1 MKFYEEK
8 TVVRREVA
16 DVKCNACGREVGKNA
31 CGYMQDYVSLSKEW
45 GYHSPFDVEAHA
57 IDLCVDCY
65 RAWIGNFEIQPERS
79 PEVYA
84 CAQHACA

>member
-8 TVVRREVA
+8 TIIFREVA
-16 DVKCNACGREVGKNA
+16 DVKCNACGSAVGKNV

-45 GYHSPFDVEAHA
+45 GYHSPFDGEAHA

-65 RAWIGNFEIQPERS
+65 QGWIGKFKIPPER
-79 PEVYA
+79 VGAATA
-84 CAQHACA
+84 CA